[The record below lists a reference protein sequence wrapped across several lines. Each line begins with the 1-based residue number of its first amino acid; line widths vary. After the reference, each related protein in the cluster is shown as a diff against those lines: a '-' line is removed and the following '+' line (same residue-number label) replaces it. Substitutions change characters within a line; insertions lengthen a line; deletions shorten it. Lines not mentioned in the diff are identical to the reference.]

1 MIVADFWIDVAPWI
15 CVGFFAYSVAVVVF
29 FTALVIVR
37 EINEARERSDE
48 LSRSTLAAVE
58 RVAES
63 TAPPSPGGTFGFA
76 YDSSLEG
83 ALVWVAN
90 GDREGEP
97 RR

>member
-1 MIVADFWIDVAPWI
+1 MTVRADFWIDVAPWI

-37 EINEARERSDE
+37 EVNEARERSDE

-58 RVAES
+58 RVAEN
-63 TAPPSPGGTFGFA
+63 TAPPSPGGSLGFVYPGTLA
-76 YDSSLEG
+76 D
-83 ALVWVAN
+83 AIVDVAN
-90 GDREGEP
+90 GDREP